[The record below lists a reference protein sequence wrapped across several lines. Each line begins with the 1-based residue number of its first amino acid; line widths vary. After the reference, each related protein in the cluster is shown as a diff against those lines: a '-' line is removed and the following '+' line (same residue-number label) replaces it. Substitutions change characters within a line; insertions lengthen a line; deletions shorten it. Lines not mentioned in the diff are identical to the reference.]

1 MFCWTQLS
9 CQHRE
14 LLEGGATV
22 AGKLTLSDHM
32 RGLDPGEGRLRSS
45 EGFEALYRPGQLL
58 DEAMVLLHDV
68 VEVFDLQKA
77 LLHKA
82 REGFTS

>member
-1 MFCWTQLS
+1 VFCWTQLS
-9 CQHRE
+9 CQRRE

-77 LLHKA
+77 LML
-82 REGFTS
+82 